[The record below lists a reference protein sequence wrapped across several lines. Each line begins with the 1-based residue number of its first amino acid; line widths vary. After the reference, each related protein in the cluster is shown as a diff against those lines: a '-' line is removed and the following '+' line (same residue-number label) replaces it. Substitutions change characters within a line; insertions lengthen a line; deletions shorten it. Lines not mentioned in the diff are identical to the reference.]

1 MQGSKVMMNE
11 PENLFL
17 NKVRQA
23 LGEESRRARMSLQ
36 PEGAP
41 PEEALEILDRIAGR
55 ERKDRLALLERL
67 MEEGRTINLEVH
79 AVEGFQEAAD
89 VIHQIAVDHR
99 EHPASRRGIL
109 CWRHPLLD
117 TLNLK
122 HRLVDLE
129 MPFFPVDLQDPALVG
144 LSENERR
151 ARIREALGLACIGV
165 TSADF
170 CVAHSATL
178 VLRSRAGQPRA
189 VSLAPEVHVAVIGL
203 AQILADFGELYTVL
217 KWHPEIRREGLGPNL
232 TFITGPSK
240 TADIELHIVYGVH
253 GSRKV
258 HLVVLTGA
266 GVA

>member
-1 MQGSKVMMNE
+1 MND

-17 NKVRQA
+17 SRVRQA
-23 LGEESRRARMSLQ
+23 LGAESRRAHTTLQ

-41 PEEALEILDRIAGR
+41 PEETLRVLDRIANR
-55 ERKDRLALLERL
+55 EGKDRLALLERL
-67 MEEGRTINLEVH
+67 MEEGRAINLEVH
-79 AVEGFQEAAD
+79 PVEGFQEAAD
-89 VIHQIAVDHR
+89 VIHQIAVDHP

-117 TLNLK
+117 PLDLK
-122 HRLVDLE
+122 HRLAGLGI
-129 MPFFPVDLQDPALVG
+129 PFFPVDLQDPALGG
-144 LSENERR
+144 LSQDERR

-170 CVAHSATL
+170 CVAQSATL

-189 VSLAPEVHVAVIGL
+189 VSLAPDVHVAVIEPG
-203 AQILADFGELYTVL
+203 QILADFEELYTVL

-253 GSRKV
+253 GPRKV
-258 HLVVLTGA
+258 HLVVLTGTGA
-266 GVA
+266 A